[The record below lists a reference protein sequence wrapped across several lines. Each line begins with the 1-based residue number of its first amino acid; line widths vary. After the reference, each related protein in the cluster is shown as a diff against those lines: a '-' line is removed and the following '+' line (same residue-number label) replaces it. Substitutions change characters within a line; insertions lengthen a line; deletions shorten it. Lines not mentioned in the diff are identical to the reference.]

1 VPAVFAPD
9 GVQMVGIFRVGRRGA
24 VLRVEE
30 RRGRPSLLSK
40 AAADRIA
47 PEVRY
52 DIAPSVPLIAR
63 DSFVAETAG
72 KIEQLQATVRLM
84 SRDLG
89 QLASKVTQLQEASE
103 QDQRW
108 QAFQQNE
115 KRSKQS
121 KLDELLRGCRDLKS
135 RLDKIE
141 QSTGGD
147 YHAYNSFE
155 AVSRKLAELETFRD
169 ESRRIERS
177 MMMRAWVLFG
187 AVSVTAIVVVL
198 ANVLVH

>member
-1 VPAVFAPD
+1 
-9 GVQMVGIFRVGRRGA
+9 MVGIFRVGRRGA

-108 QAFQQNE
+108 QAFQHNE

>member
-1 VPAVFAPD
+1 
-9 GVQMVGIFRVGRRGA
+9 M
-24 VLRVEE
+24 LRVEE

-47 PEVRY
+47 PEVRF

-89 QLASKVTQLQEASE
+89 QLASKVAHLQEASE

-135 RLDKIE
+135 RLDKVE
-141 QSTGGD
+141 QCTGGD

-177 MMMRAWVLFG
+177 MMMRAWLLFG

>member
-1 VPAVFAPD
+1 
-9 GVQMVGIFRVGRRGA
+9 MVGIFRVGRRGA

>member
-1 VPAVFAPD
+1 
-9 GVQMVGIFRVGRRGA
+9 MVGIFRVGRRGA

-30 RRGRPSLLSK
+30 RRNRPSLLSK
-40 AAADRIA
+40 AAADRVA
-47 PEVRY
+47 PEIRY

-89 QLASKVTQLQEASE
+89 QLASKVAQLQEASE

-141 QSTGGD
+141 QGTGGD